1 MNIMF
6 FLTPKH
12 EVSYLYH
19 DQTIAEGLESMQET
33 GYTAIPLISREGR
46 YIGTVTEGDFLRA
59 LSKPEIWN
67 QRDIMYMEQMER
79 RVQNRPVR
87 AEAQIIDLLDTAL
100 HQNFVPV
107 IDDRD
112 CFIGIVTRQRIMNY
126 CISEINKKTLKMQ
139 MKEKAIVTRNELNE
153 IWG

>member
-12 EVSYLYH
+12 QVSYLYH
-19 DQTIAEGLESMQET
+19 DQTIAEGLEIIQST
-33 GYTAIPLISREGR
+33 GYTAIPLISREGK

-59 LSKPEIWN
+59 LSKPEVWK
-67 QRDIMYMEQMER
+67 QRDITYMEQMER
-79 RVQNRPVR
+79 KITNKPVR
-87 AEAQIIDLLDTAL
+87 AEARIIDLLDTAL

-112 CFIGIVTRQRIMNY
+112 CFIGIVTRQRIMDY
-126 CISEINKKTLKMQ
+126 CVSEMKKQLSDMQ
-139 MKEKAIVTRNELNE
+139 KKEKVLQVQGELCSL
-153 IWG
+153 W

>member
-19 DQTIAEGLESMQET
+19 DQTIAEGLENMQEA
-33 GYTAIPLISREGR
+33 GYTAIPLISREGK

-59 LSKPEIWN
+59 LSNPNIWQ

-79 RVQNRPVR
+79 RVQNKPVR
-87 AEAQIIDLLDTAL
+87 AEAQINDLLDTAL

-112 CFIGIVTRQRIMNY
+112 CFVGIVTRQRIMDY
-126 CISEINKKTLKMQ
+126 CISEIKKKTEKMQ
-139 MKEKAIVTRNELNE
+139 KHEKAMEAQNELNE
-153 IWG
+153 LWG

>member
-19 DQTIAEGLESMQET
+19 DQTITEGLESIQEA

-59 LSKPEIWN
+59 LSKPEIWQ

-79 RVQNRPVR
+79 RVQNKPVR
-87 AEAQIIDLLDTAL
+87 VEAQIIDLLDTAL

-112 CFIGIVTRQRIMNY
+112 CFIGIVTRQRIMDY
-126 CISEINKKTLKMQ
+126 CISEIKKKAVKMQ
-139 MKEKAIVTRNELNE
+139 KKEKVIITQNELSE
-153 IWG
+153 LWG